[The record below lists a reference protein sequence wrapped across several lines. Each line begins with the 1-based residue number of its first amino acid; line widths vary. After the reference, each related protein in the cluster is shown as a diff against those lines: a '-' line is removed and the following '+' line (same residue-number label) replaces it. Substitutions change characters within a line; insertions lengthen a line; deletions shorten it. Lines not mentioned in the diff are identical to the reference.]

1 MLSLHSLLTFNYLTI
16 IRLNLMAIN
25 SFNQIYI
32 HFVIVVKDRAKL
44 ITPTLEPVLYK
55 YISSIIENRKN
66 KTLIINGSKDH
77 LHILISMHNTE
88 SPSSLML
95 CVKQYTT
102 KFLKSEG
109 LCKNFSWQEGY
120 AAFSYS
126 KSQVKDVYTY
136 IASQKEH
143 HKKRTTQEEIDD
155 IINKFTLTQLIP

>member
-66 KTLIINGSKDH
+66 KKMFIPILRAKKNIIRNV
-77 LHILISMHNTE
+77 L
-88 SPSSLML
+88 P
-95 CVKQYTT
+95 
-102 KFLKSEG
+102 
-109 LCKNFSWQEGY
+109 
-120 AAFSYS
+120 
-126 KSQVKDVYTY
+126 
-136 IASQKEH
+136 
-143 HKKRTTQEEIDD
+143 KK
-155 IINKFTLTQLIP
+155 K

>member
-1 MLSLHSLLTFNYLTI
+1 
-16 IRLNLMAIN
+16 MATN

-44 ITPTLEPVLYK
+44 ITPALEPILHK

-77 LHILISMHNTE
+77 VHILISMHNTE

-95 CVKQYTT
+95 CVKQYST
-102 KFLKSEG
+102 KFLKTEG

-120 AAFSYS
+120 ASFSYS
-126 KSQVKDVYTY
+126 KSQVKDVYNY
-136 IASQKEH
+136 IANQKEH

-155 IINKFTLTQLIP
+155 IIKKFNETQLLPQ

>member
-1 MLSLHSLLTFNYLTI
+1 MLSLHSLLTLNYLTI

-95 CVKQYTT
+95 CVI
-102 KFLKSEG
+102 L
-109 LCKNFSWQEGY
+109 LN
-120 AAFSYS
+120 
-126 KSQVKDVYTY
+126 
-136 IASQKEH
+136 
-143 HKKRTTQEEIDD
+143 RTS
-155 IINKFTLTQLIP
+155 